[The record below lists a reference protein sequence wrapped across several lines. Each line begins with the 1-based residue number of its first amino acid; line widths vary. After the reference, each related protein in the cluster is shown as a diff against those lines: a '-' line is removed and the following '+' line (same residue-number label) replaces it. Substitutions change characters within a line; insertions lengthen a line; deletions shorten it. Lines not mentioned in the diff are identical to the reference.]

1 MARMVRS
8 NELSG
13 KRRNMHAGENGGC
26 VLKQDG
32 RGVSIRSVSYATFR
46 VLKGSK
52 LQRSIEKLN
61 AWARGKCVGVKLAL
75 TTCDPGI
82 MARSKGQQ

>member
-8 NELSG
+8 NEPSE
-13 KRRNMHAGENGGC
+13 KWRNMHAGENGGC

-32 RGVSIRSVSYATFR
+32 RGITIRSDSYATFR

-61 AWARGKCVGVKLAL
+61 AWARGKCLFVKACADDL
-75 TTCDPGI
+75 
-82 MARSKGQQ
+82 